1 MQKTIYSKSSIER
14 KNEYKIITRIYE
26 EDGVR
31 KVEKAAQNENAAY
44 HVERMARIAKT
55 NPYTTERVMLAPCE
69 KIALGKVVLP
79 YITGNRL
86 DQQIDEHAK
95 KHEWNAIYE
104 DIKLLNNIIM
114 NVEHKYP
121 FQTCGEF
128 EDMFGAHPQLDGYE
142 SASNVNVDMVAS
154 NIILADQIY
163 IIDYE
168 WDFEFLIPLKYIVY
182 RILS

>member
-1 MQKTIYSKSSIER
+1 
-14 KNEYKIITRIYE
+14 
-26 EDGVR
+26 
-31 KVEKAAQNENAAY
+31 
-44 HVERMARIAKT
+44 MARIAKT

-168 WDFEFLIPLKYIVY
+168 WDFEFLIPLKYIVSVSY
-182 RILS
+182 THLTLPTICSV